1 MTNHLLGSITRDIL
15 IDAALKAVTEQ
26 GYTYKRRP
34 GRGLSNTYELTKGKV
49 TKIAC
54 VRTTKD
60 RAIAFVP
67 QEGGKRWKTLSESD
81 LVLVSAIDSRED
93 PRFIAVHLFD
103 AAEVTRRF
111 DTSHK
116 VRIKNGHKVE
126 DDYGMWVPLDK
137 ADDAVPSQAG
147 HGLAAD
153 FPPIANYNI
162 DDMLEEGDAGEAPAE
177 EVVHTQEPARAL
189 DFKTVAEVMTF
200 SREKIAALTGM
211 PIEGIK
217 LDLKM
222 GM

>member
-1 MTNHLLGSITRDIL
+1 MKNHSLEAITRDML
-15 IDAALKAVTEQ
+15 IDAALKAVAEK
-26 GYTYKRRP
+26 GYAYKRRP
-34 GRGLSNTYELTKGKV
+34 GRGLSNTYELTKGNV

-81 LVLVSAIDSRED
+81 LVLVSAIDSREE

-103 AAEVTRRF
+103 AREVTQRF

-137 ADDAVPSQAG
+137 ADDTVPSQAG

-162 DDMLEEGDAGEAPAE
+162 DDLLEDCNAGEALAE
-177 EVVHTQEPARAL
+177 EVVHTADAARAFDL
-189 DFKTVAEVMTF
+189 KTVAEVLNF
-200 SREKIAALTGM
+200 SREKIADLTGV

-222 GM
+222 EM